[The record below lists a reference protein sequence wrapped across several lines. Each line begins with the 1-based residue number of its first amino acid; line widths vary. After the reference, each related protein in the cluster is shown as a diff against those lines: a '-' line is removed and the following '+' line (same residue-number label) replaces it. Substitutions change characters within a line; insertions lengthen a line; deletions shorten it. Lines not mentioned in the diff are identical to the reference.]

1 MQLGRAT
8 GGGIPEAVG
17 ASVTVG
23 PGQTLVPIEN
33 GVPASG
39 KRLSVQGV
47 IEPTLTDQATRVR
60 QATTFDTRIRLQAI
74 MSD

>member
-23 PGQTLVPIEN
+23 PGQALVPIVN

-39 KRLSVQGV
+39 KSLSVQGV
-47 IEPTLTDQATRVR
+47 IESTLTDQATRVR
-60 QATTFDTRIRLQAI
+60 QATTFDTRIRLQA
-74 MSD
+74 MTSN